1 VLAAVSLLM
10 CVVAGALRAAW
21 RFLAARAGGG
31 SAQRPVS
38 RWDGEQI
45 RIFSSTFSE
54 QTPLVDLAGAC
65 QRAFGCCACACA
77 RAQLTRARVR
87 AQSRGRCLQPRV

>member
-1 VLAAVSLLM
+1 VLAAVSLLL

-31 SAQRPVS
+31 AQRPAS

-45 RIFSSTFSE
+45 RIVSSSSFSE
-54 QTPLVDLAGAC
+54 HTPLVDLAGAC
-65 QRAFGCCACACA
+65 QRASAAA
-77 RAQLTRARVR
+77 LDAMRSRAR
-87 AQSRGRCLQPRV
+87 GRS